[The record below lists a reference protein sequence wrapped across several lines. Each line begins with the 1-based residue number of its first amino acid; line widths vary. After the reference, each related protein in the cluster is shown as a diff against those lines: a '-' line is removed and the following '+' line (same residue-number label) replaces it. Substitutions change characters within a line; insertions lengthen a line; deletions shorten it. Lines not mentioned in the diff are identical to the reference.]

1 MIVIMGAAGATGGAT
16 LHSLAALGVPTRA
29 LSRDPGRLAA
39 TLATALDRP
48 ARDRLAPA
56 RPEIRPADAADAQSL
71 RAAFHGARQL
81 FLTMA
86 NGPHQVR
93 YELNAIE
100 AAVDCGVEHIVKVSA
115 PAAEPDSP
123 VAVSRG
129 HHLVEERLRSSG
141 IPTTVLRPYAFMQKL
156 LLLAPG
162 IAAAGVVH
170 SAMGTA
176 RCNYVDVRDIGDAA
190 AAVLTRPE
198 LSGGT
203 YPLTGGRAYSHPELT
218 ALLGELLGRP
228 IHCVDLGPSEL
239 HAHLTTRAGM
249 PDWLAT
255 HVVEI
260 QQLARV
266 RRETPDDTLHR
277 LTGRAPRTLE
287 AFLTENLHRFR

>member
-1 MIVIMGAAGATGGAT
+1 MIVIMGATGATGGAT
-16 LHSLAALGVPTRA
+16 LRSLATLGAPSRA
-29 LSRDPGRLAA
+29 LSRDPAGLAA
-39 TLATALDRP
+39 TLDERTL
-48 ARDRLAPA
+48 ARTTPL
-56 RPEIRPADAADAQSL
+56 PADAAAPASL
-71 RAAFHGARQL
+71 RAAFHGAHQL

-86 NGPHQVR
+86 NGPQQVR
-93 YELNAIE
+93 NELNAIE
-100 AAVDCGVEHIVKVSA
+100 AALDCGVEHIVKVSA

-141 IPTTVLRPYAFMQKL
+141 VTTTVLRPYAFMQKL

-170 SAMGTA
+170 GALGQA
-176 RCNYVDVRDIGDAA
+176 RRNYVDVRDIGDAA

-198 LSGGT
+198 LAGGT

-228 IHCVDLGPSEL
+228 VRYLDLSPSEL
-239 HAHLTTRAGM
+239 HAHLVDRAGM
-249 PDWLAT
+249 PHWLAS

-260 QQLARV
+260 QQLAGV
-266 RRETPDDTLHR
+266 RKETPDDTFQR
-277 LTGRAPRTLE
+277 LAGRTPRTLE
-287 AFLTENLHRFR
+287 DFLGGNLHRFR

>member
-16 LHSLAALGVPTRA
+16 LRSLAALGAPGRA
-29 LSRDPGRLAA
+29 LTRDPARLTAGLDA
-39 TLATALDRP
+39 RTLARTTV
-48 ARDRLAPA
+48 LA
-56 RPEIRPADAADAQSL
+56 ADAADPDSL
-71 RAAFHGARQL
+71 RAAFRGARAL

-93 YELNAIE
+93 HELNAVQ
-100 AAVDCGVEHIVKVSA
+100 AAADCGVEHVVKVSA

-129 HHLVEERLRSSG
+129 HHLIEERLRAG
-141 IPTTVLRPYAFMQKL
+141 GMTTTVLRPYAFMQKL

-170 SAMGTA
+170 GATGAA

-190 AAVLTRPE
+190 AALLTRPE
-198 LSGGT
+198 PAGGV
-203 YPLTGGRAYSHPELT
+203 YPLTGGRAYSHRELT
-218 ALLGELLGRP
+218 ALLGDMLGRP
-228 IHCVDLGPSEL
+228 VRYLDLSPSKL
-239 HAHLTTRAGM
+239 YAHLVGRAGM
-249 PDWLAT
+249 PPWLAS

-260 QQLARV
+260 QQLAVARE
-266 RRETPDDTLHR
+266 ETPDDTFLR

-287 AFLTENLHRFR
+287 AFLHENLHRFR

>member
-16 LHSLAALGVPTRA
+16 LRSLAALGAAGRA
-29 LSRDPGRLAA
+29 LTRDPVRLAA
-39 TLATALDRP
+39 GLDEQTLARTTVVA
-48 ARDRLAPA
+48 
-56 RPEIRPADAADAQSL
+56 ADAADPGSL
-71 RAAFHGARQL
+71 RAAFRGARGL

-86 NGPHQVR
+86 NGPDQVR

-129 HHLVEERLRSSG
+129 HHLVEERLRSCG
-141 IPTTVLRPYAFMQKL
+141 TTATVLRPYAFMQKL

-162 IAAAGVVH
+162 IARAGLVH
-170 SAMGTA
+170 GAMGGA

-190 AAVLTRPE
+190 AVLLTRPE
-198 LSGGT
+198 PAGGA

-218 ALLGELLGRP
+218 ALLGEMLGRP
-228 IHCVDLGPSEL
+228 VRYLDLGPAGL
-239 HAHLTTRAGM
+239 HAHLVDRAGM
-249 PDWLAT
+249 PPWLAS

-260 QQLARV
+260 QQLAAA
-266 RRETPDDTLHR
+266 REEVPDDAFLR

-287 AFLTENLHRFR
+287 AFLRENLHRFR